1 MIFASNIL
9 IPILVVTFTIIL
21 IVVLLMYLF
30 TKKLYSFIYGRRYD
44 KTFLHF
50 FNHNDYEGLNA
61 EPIEFK
67 TNNDNTLRGF
77 IYSYSNET
85 YKGLVV
91 ISHGL
96 GVGHLQYTHEIN
108 HFAKLGFK
116 VVSFDNTGCATSDGE
131 EGINGLPQGII
142 DLKSCLEFIKTRDD
156 LNKYKKVLFGHSW
169 GGYSSLN
176 VTPFT
181 NEEDNIA
188 CVVTMG
194 APFSSIDITYEMLK
208 ANIKILGFTRPFIT
222 SIEKGLFGDICKLN
236 TLSTLENINY
246 DVLMV
251 HGTKDHIVN
260 YESNFKFVID
270 CLNKEN
276 VEFLTVE
283 NKRHR
288 PNISDEATKLDEKV
302 GNDIA
307 NLKKNKATKEELK
320 EYHDNINYHQLVE
333 FDTKVME
340 HIDNFV
346 LRHFK

>member
-1 MIFASNIL
+1 MILSSNIL
-9 IPILVVTFTIIL
+9 YPILVVIFTVAVITI
-21 IVVLLMYLF
+21 LLMSLI
-30 TKKLYSFIYGRRYD
+30 TKKLHNFIYSRRYD

-50 FNHNDYEGLNA
+50 FNHTDFEGLNV

-67 TNNDNTLRGF
+67 SNNDNTLRGF
-77 IYSYSNET
+77 IYSYNNDS

-96 GVGHLQYTHEIN
+96 GVGHLQYTCEIE

-116 VVSFDNTGCATSDGE
+116 VIAFDNTGCATSDG

-208 ANIKILGFTRPFIT
+208 ANIKILGFTRPFI
-222 SIEKGLFGDICKLN
+222 SAIEKNIFGDLCKIN
-236 TLSTLENINY
+236 ALSTLTNTNI
-246 DVLMV
+246 DTLLV

-260 YESNFKFVID
+260 YEENFLFVKD
-270 CLNKEN
+270 NFNREN
-276 VEFLTVE
+276 VEFLTLE

-288 PNISDEATKLDEKV
+288 PNISDEATAYDELV
-302 GNDIA
+302 GKETFE
-307 NLKKNKATKEELK
+307 LKKRKATKEELK
-320 EYHDNINYHQLVE
+320 EYHDNIDYNKLVE
-333 FDTKVME
+333 FDDKVMN
-340 HIDNFV
+340 HIDNFI
-346 LRHFK
+346 LRHFE